1 MCNIK
6 NKIKGFK
13 MTIMVKFIQNLLEKF
28 ESGVEKWAQ
37 VLF

>member
-1 MCNIK
+1 MCSIK
-6 NKIKGFK
+6 NKFKGFE
-13 MTIMVKFIQNLLEKF
+13 MTIMVKFIQKLLEKF